1 MNDDTV
7 LEFLEKLGKNPDNI
21 KVDYDSNQV
30 VFHESGNPYKFVY
43 YKESMYPYKGERIKV
58 YVYENDQKLYDF
70 DVDGQQMYKLAEK
83 VLFIKVNVLK
93 IILIIFLNHELENL
107 F

>member
-43 YKESMYPYKGERIKV
+43 YKESMYPYKEERTEV
-58 YVYENDQKLYDF
+58 YVYENDQKLYEF
-70 DVDGQQMYKLAEK
+70 S
-83 VLFIKVNVLK
+83 VNG
-93 IILIIFLNHELENL
+93 
-107 F
+107 

>member
-43 YKESMYPYKGERIKV
+43 YKESMYPYKGERTKV

>member
-21 KVDYDSNQV
+21 KIDYNSKQV
-30 VFHESGNPYKFVY
+30 IFQESGNPYKFVY

-58 YVYENDQKLYDF
+58 YVYENDQKLYEYN
-70 DVDGQQMYKLAEK
+70 VDGQQMYSLAEK
-83 VLFIKVNVLK
+83 VFYFKVNALK
-93 IILIIFLNHELENL
+93 TYINRFLNS
-107 F
+107 

>member
-21 KVDYDSNQV
+21 KIDYDSNQV
-30 VFHESGNPYKFVY
+30 VFHEFGNPYKFVY
-43 YKESMYPYKGERIKV
+43 YKESTYPYKGERIKV

-70 DVDGQQMYKLAEK
+70 DVDGQQMYNLATK
-83 VLFIKVNVLK
+83 VFYSKVNVLK
-93 IILIIFLNHELENL
+93 TYINHFLNS
-107 F
+107 

>member
-1 MNDDTV
+1 MNDIV

-43 YKESMYPYKGERIKV
+43 YKESTYPYKGERINV

-70 DVDGQQMYKLAEK
+70 DVDGQQMYNLAKK
-83 VLFIKVNVLK
+83 VFYSKVNVLK
-93 IILIIFLNHELENL
+93 NYINHFLKS
-107 F
+107 